1 VKQFKK
7 TVGRWADGRMGGL
20 VEPPSRSIG
29 AAITACAPLIIASE
43 MHGSQRSK
51 VDYHYH
57 VRPLAELQRNSVKVS
72 QSVGPF
78 HALSVGP
85 FHAFSACLFYMPFL
99 HAFST
104 CPVYSLATLHQT
116 GQPVLY
122 GGEPLSN
129 SVP

>member
-1 VKQFKK
+1 MRQHLRLTGIGICELYLDLAKK

-57 VRPLAELQRNSVKVS
+57 VRPLAELQRNSVPRGKRKIPNQRLLDHKV
-72 QSVGPF
+72 VRVP
-78 HALSVGP
+78 
-85 FHAFSACLFYMPFL
+85 
-99 HAFST
+99 T
-104 CPVYSLATLHQT
+104 CS
-116 GQPVLY
+116 
-122 GGEPLSN
+122 
-129 SVP
+129 